1 MIDLS
6 WELLYG
12 LGALFIALAIAYGLM
27 RNRGRNKANDAIT
40 EQATREE
47 YQHPERYERTED
59 EFRERVRPS

>member
-40 EQATREE
+40 EQATLEE
-47 YQHPERYERTED
+47 YQHPERYERTEE